1 MNAPPRFESFML
13 YEGEKKIE
21 VKKEVNVSDAAL
33 FTLNREDHTLGNIL
47 KTQLLRDPKVRAFHY
62 YISQGGTGCYFW
74 RNDSWAIS
82 YGLYHKGLMIIRIF
96 RFYLQVIRILIHL
109 KTKLWSEFKL
119 LLITHHRK
127 LSQMPLLIFYLVR
140 FVLTSFRSDGRNPDN
155 NVSELSLL
163 EERFRQQLKEHSEGN
178 NYD

>member
-47 KTQLLRDPKVRAFHY
+47 KTQLLRDPKVRALTHTEGKIGVTHNEKHAVPIKEICPSAETCVPSGENVFPDFSSILPFERIQIPVHW
-62 YISQGGTGCYFW
+62 Q
-74 RNDSWAIS
+74 
-82 YGLYHKGLMIIRIF
+82 LMRIF

-109 KTKLWSEFKL
+109 KIKL
-119 LLITHHRK
+119 
-127 LSQMPLLIFYLVR
+127 
-140 FVLTSFRSDGRNPDN
+140 
-155 NVSELSLL
+155 
-163 EERFRQQLKEHSEGN
+163 
-178 NYD
+178 